1 MGVGSGISPHAPS
14 HPTLR
19 DRHTTADMTAASTQ
33 IRPIRGGLTQGYDF
47 DLSFERALVW
57 CLCTYPSLWESVG
70 RHVDPDKLRDDRC
83 KLLVKAC
90 RSIDAMTGTGPTSMA
105 VLFETLAKLVRQ
117 GSVKRREVEACAEM
131 LDQVEDD
138 GLPDAMQV
146 RVAAAEVLRKD
157 AYAELTRQIVEANGK
172 GQPLAGF
179 AEKLAAVEQIGEQAA
194 RRGVL
199 VGDKVWDHIAALSRI
214 QRMPLGVGLLDA
226 PMRGGVPPST
236 LTVIGADMGVG
247 KTSMLVHI
255 AGHAYMHGKRVL
267 FFPTEEGVP
276 ETLLRLVA
284 WLTERPMS
292 EVEACADDAK
302 EALRLLQESGSVGE
316 LLVEYMPQ
324 GTPIRALRKRIE
336 QIMVEHPTFGGGF
349 DVCVV
354 DYGDRLSAGQ
364 SGLRM
369 YDEMRVV
376 FDGLR
381 QIAVDYGARV
391 FTGSQL
397 KHREKKD
404 RPPGAEDLSDS
415 RWKGR
420 VADTVITIWRAD
432 DDDPNERRYHVAKN
446 RGPGTGTIVGP
457 VPMDM
462 EHGRIFPSLPDIGTD
477 AT

>member
-1 MGVGSGISPHAPS
+1 MDLGLTLMPTPH
-14 HPTLR
+14 LR
-19 DRHTTADMTAASTQ
+19 
-33 IRPIRGGLTQGYDF
+33 PLRGGLREGYDF
-47 DLSFERALVW
+47 DPNFERALTW
-57 CLCTYPSLWESVG
+57 CVCSFPSAWESVG
-70 RHVDPDKLRDDRC
+70 RHLDHEKLRDERC

-90 RSIDAMTGTGPTSMA
+90 RAIDAKTGTGPTSMA
-105 VLFETLAKLVRQ
+105 VLFEVLGKLVKA
-117 GSVKRREVEACAEM
+117 GKVKRSEVEACAAMFDE
-131 LDQVEDD
+131 LEDA
-138 GLPDAMQV
+138 GLPDTKQV
-146 RVAAAEVLRKD
+146 VVHAAEALKRD
-157 AYAELTRQIVEANGK
+157 AYAELTRQIVDANGK
-172 GQPLAGF
+172 GQPLADY
-179 AEKLAAVEQIGEQAA
+179 AEKLAAVERIGEQSA

-199 VGDKVWDHIAALSRI
+199 VGKDVWSHIAALSRV

-236 LTVIGADMGVG
+236 LTVVGADMGVG

-255 AGHAYMHGKRVL
+255 ACTAYMAGKRVL
-267 FFPTEEGVP
+267 FFPTEEGVA
-276 ETLLRLVA
+276 ETLLRVVA
-284 WLTERPMS
+284 CLTGMPVS
-292 EVEACADDAK
+292 KVEACADEAKDALQ
-302 EALRLLQESGSVGE
+302 ALQDSGKVGE

-336 QIMVEHPTFGGGF
+336 EIVSEHPHLGGGF

-364 SGLRM
+364 TGLRM
-369 YDEMRVV
+369 YDEMRIV

-381 QIAVDYGARV
+381 QIAVDHEVRV

-397 KHREKKD
+397 KHREKRD

-432 DDDPNERRYHVAKN
+432 DDDPNERRYHIAKN

-462 EHGRIFPSLPDIGTD
+462 EHGRIFPAVTSIDP
-477 AT
+477 